1 MVATRRRTACVGICG
16 QSGCTSLATLIS
28 RQRLNAGIGS
38 ATARRLSTAKLASL
52 PTIAGGCGARP
63 RLADRSRSRS
73 SCSTDSPRTASAGS
87 RGGCTGSMRL
97 EQGRCSPCCGLP
109 ARGGALP
116 LGHRRGWLGSVLVR
130 AISSASPAAS
140 RSASCRSVGRGR
152 RRRRRRRATR
162 PWLDER
168 LCARSW
174 HPYRGMGGR
183 RDDSRRRAAPP
194 ECW

>member
-1 MVATRRRTACVGICG
+1 MEVGEATLKSGTNYLSQALRERSQACTLLALPSECGAAIVRRTQTGIAVEACVEAHNKEGKAAASVDPRRGMVATRRRTACVGICG

-73 SCSTDSPRTASAGS
+73 SCSTDSVRTASAGS

-109 ARGGALP
+109 A
-116 LGHRRGWLGSVLVR
+116 
-130 AISSASPAAS
+130 
-140 RSASCRSVGRGR
+140 
-152 RRRRRRRATR
+152 
-162 PWLDER
+162 
-168 LCARSW
+168 
-174 HPYRGMGGR
+174 
-183 RDDSRRRAAPP
+183 
-194 ECW
+194 